1 MVTQDKVDFIYR
13 QYKINCVTQPTLYN
27 TNYDQKCPKFTS
39 LLQTMLTNGQK
50 PSDLTDD
57 AYNSLLTT
65 LGVKVTNS
73 MTDLGNRYTQ
83 YKMYCKSTMSVNAD
97 ADRTKCDLNRS
108 YLVSLFRSEAVV
120 DTIGVNKNDPT
131 KWVIPDGEFRPFL
144 TELGISEPYKP
155 NIIKI
160 IKTRRDVKSILYN
173 LKKTTGIGGK
183 TKRRRSSKIRK
194 SSKSRKH
201 YKRKRSRQM
210 KYK

>member
-1 MVTQDKVDFIYR
+1 
-13 QYKINCVTQPTLYN
+13 
-27 TNYDQKCPKFTS
+27 
-39 LLQTMLTNGQK
+39 MLTNGHK

-65 LGVKVTNS
+65 LGVKVTNL
-73 MTDLGNRYTQ
+73 MTDLGNSYTQ

-97 ADRTKCDLNRS
+97 ADRIKCDLNRS
-108 YLVSLFRSEAVV
+108 YLVNLFRSEAVV
-120 DTIGVNKNDPT
+120 DTIGSKKNDPT

-160 IKTRRDVKSILYN
+160 IKTRRDAKSFSYN

-183 TKRRRSSKIRK
+183 TKRRRSSKR
-194 SSKSRKH
+194 RKH